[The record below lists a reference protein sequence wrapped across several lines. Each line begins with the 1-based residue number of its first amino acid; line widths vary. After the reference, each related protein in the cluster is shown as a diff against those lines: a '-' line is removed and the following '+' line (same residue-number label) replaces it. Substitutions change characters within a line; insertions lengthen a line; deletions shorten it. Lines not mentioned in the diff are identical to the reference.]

1 MNNNIKIE
9 SIAGGRDH
17 TIAVD
22 IDGKIY
28 TWGKNSSGQLGLGDT
43 NVRLLPTLINC
54 NNESKKKG
62 NEII

>member
-28 TWGKNSSGQLGLGDT
+28 TWGANSYGQLGLGIT
-43 NVRLLPTLINC
+43 NDRFSPTLISL
-54 NNESKKKG
+54 NNNIKIESIAG
-62 NEII
+62 G